1 MEPTFWQT
9 RWEQGQIG
17 FHEGAPNRFLLR
29 HIERFAANGASVFV
43 PLCGKTTDLDWLAAR
58 GLRVTGCE
66 LVEQAV
72 RDFFRERNITPV
84 ESAVEGGVAFDGA
97 GVRVVRGDVF
107 EFVCNEPFDSVFDRA
122 ALVAMTPDQRAA
134 YVAKVLSVLKPG
146 GRVLLVAMEHDLG
159 QGPPF
164 TLYEDDVRALYE
176 GECAVSLIE
185 REDVTRDN
193 QRFVDRG
200 ATFVRE
206 AAYLIERR
214 PTK

>member
-1 MEPTFWQT
+1 MEPTFWQA

-29 HIERFAANGASVFV
+29 HVERVAASGASVFV
-43 PLCGKTTDLDWLAAR
+43 PLCGKSTDLDWLAAR

-72 RDFFRERNITPV
+72 RDFFRERSITPV
-84 ESAVEGGVAFDGA
+84 ERAVEGGVAFDGA
-97 GVRVVRGDVF
+97 DVRVVRGDIF
-107 EFVCNEPFDSVFDRA
+107 EFVCTKPFDCAFDRA
-122 ALVAMTPDQRAA
+122 ALVAMPPDQRAA

-146 GRVLLVAMEHDLG
+146 GRVLLIAMEHDLG

-164 TLYEDDVRALYE
+164 SVTEDEVRALYE
-176 GECAVSLIE
+176 GECVVSLIE
-185 REDVTRDN
+185 REDVTREN

-214 PTK
+214 